1 MYWQK
6 KYAFSSKSVGKSS
19 IIIIITTLSS
29 NGKCVA
35 GDYSTL
41 DGMTF
46 ALKKESSRNS

>member
-1 MYWQK
+1 MYWRN

-19 IIIIITTLSS
+19 IIITTLSS

-46 ALKKESSRNS
+46 ALKKENIRNS